1 MRCENKVQ
9 NRIKMGLN
17 SKMPSRFPPVVF
29 YSPKEL
35 GGLGWLP
42 WSSRC
47 EDLAPFSPQ
56 SAIAPRIF
64 LRFSLHE
71 VLVRLS
77 SLLAL
82 VALVGFVIVEV
93 VLRPA

>member
-1 MRCENKVQ
+1 M
-9 NRIKMGLN
+9 
-17 SKMPSRFPPVVF
+17 
-29 YSPKEL
+29 
-35 GGLGWLP
+35 
-42 WSSRC
+42 
-47 EDLAPFSPQ
+47 
-56 SAIAPRIF
+56 APRIF
-64 LRFSLHE
+64 LRFSLYE

>member
-1 MRCENKVQ
+1 
-9 NRIKMGLN
+9 
-17 SKMPSRFPPVVF
+17 
-29 YSPKEL
+29 
-35 GGLGWLP
+35 
-42 WSSRC
+42 
-47 EDLAPFSPQ
+47 
-56 SAIAPRIF
+56 
-64 LRFSLHE
+64 LHE